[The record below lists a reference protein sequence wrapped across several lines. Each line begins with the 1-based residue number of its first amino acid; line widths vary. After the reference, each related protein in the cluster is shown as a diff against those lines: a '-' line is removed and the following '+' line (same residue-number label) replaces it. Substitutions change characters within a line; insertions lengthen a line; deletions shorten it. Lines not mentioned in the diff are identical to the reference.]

1 MCMDLTKYTH
11 ATVVLTKDDTTLVI
25 DPGAYTPN
33 SADLVART
41 TAVLVTHDHPDHL
54 DADVLTAALDAQ
66 PELRVWA
73 PASVTEALGGHDGRV
88 TTVAPGDTFD
98 AAGFSVQV
106 VGGDHAVIHAD
117 IPLMSN
123 VGYVVDGA
131 VYHPGDAYFVPE
143 VAVETLLVPTSGP
156 WAKLS
161 ELVDFVRAVH
171 PSRAVQIHD
180 LMLSDAGK
188 GSFAQF
194 AQQLTGTELVTLA
207 DGETI
212 TL

>member
-1 MCMDLTKYTH
+1 MDLTKYTH
-11 ATVVLTKDDTTLVI
+11 ATVVLTKDDTTLVV

-33 SADLVART
+33 AAELVAGT

-73 PASVTEALGGHDGRV
+73 PASVTAALGDHDGRV
-88 TTVAPGDTFD
+88 VTVAPGDAFD
-98 AAGFSVQV
+98 AAGFSVQT
-106 VGGDHAVIHAD
+106 VGGDHAVIHPD
-117 IPLMSN
+117 IPLMTN
-123 VGYVVDGA
+123 VGFVIDGA
-131 VYHPGDAYFVPE
+131 VYHPGDAYFVPD
-143 VAVETLLVPTSGP
+143 VPIETLLVPTSGP
-156 WAKLS
+156 WAKLG

-171 PSRAVQIHD
+171 PTRAVQIHD

-194 AQQLTGTELVTLA
+194 TQQLTGTELVTLA
-207 DGETI
+207 EGESVTI
-212 TL
+212 

>member
-1 MCMDLTKYTH
+1 MELTKYTH
-11 ATVVLTKDDTTLVI
+11 ATVVLTKGEHTLVI

-33 SADLVART
+33 SAELVAHT
-41 TAVLVTHDHPDHL
+41 TAVLVTHDHPDHF
-54 DADVLTAALDAQ
+54 DAAVLGAALDAQ
-66 PELRVWA
+66 PDLRVWA
-73 PASVTEALGGHDGRV
+73 PANVAAELGDRDGRV
-88 TTVAPGDTFD
+88 TTVTAGDAFE
-98 AAGFSVQV
+98 AAGFAVQV

-117 IPLMSN
+117 IPLMRN
-123 VGYVVDGA
+123 VGYVVDGN

-143 VAVETLLVPTSGP
+143 ESVQTLLVPTSGP
-156 WAKLS
+156 WAKLG

-171 PSRAVQIHD
+171 PARAVQIHD

-194 AQQLTGTELVTLA
+194 TGQLTGVELVTVP

-212 TL
+212 TV